1 MYAVISTGG
10 KQYRLQ
16 QGDLIEVES
25 LKGEVGDQ
33 VVFDEVLAIGDE
45 EKASFGS
52 PLVDGAQVVGTI
64 IEHGKGAK
72 IKVLK
77 FKRRKM
83 YRKKTGHRQQ
93 FTSVKIESI
102 VERAKKAPA
111 EKEAKKKETTRET
124 EPVETKAAKRVAK
137 GGTGAVKKTPAPKKA
152 KPAAKKPAA
161 KTKTTKRA
169 AASPAAKT
177 AAKKKTKPESGPKET
192 QE

>member
-10 KQYRLQ
+10 KQYRLE

-33 VVFDEVLAIGDE
+33 VIFEEVLAVGDE
-45 EKASFGS
+45 EKTSFGS

-64 IEHGKGAK
+64 IEQGKGAK
-72 IKVLK
+72 VKVLK

-83 YRKKTGHRQQ
+83 YRKKTGHRQR

-102 VERAKKAPA
+102 VGGGKEAPA
-111 EKEAKKKETTRET
+111 EKKAQTKSETTRKT
-124 EPVETKAAKRVAK
+124 EPGEAKAAKKAEK
-137 GGTGAVKKTPAPKKA
+137 DSAGAVKKKTAAPEKA

-161 KTKTTKRA
+161 KTAKSA
-169 AASPAAKT
+169 AASPAGKPVG
-177 AAKKKTKPESGPKET
+177 KKKTKPESVPKET